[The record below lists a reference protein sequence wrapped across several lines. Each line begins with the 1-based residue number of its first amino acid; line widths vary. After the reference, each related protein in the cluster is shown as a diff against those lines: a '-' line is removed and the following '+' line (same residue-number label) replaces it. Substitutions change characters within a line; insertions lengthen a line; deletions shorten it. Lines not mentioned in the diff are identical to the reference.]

1 MIPLMILG
9 IIVASIAGL
18 IAYSTDIKR
27 VGGIHFWRLG
37 RLGGSFYLAK
47 KPAKTVDSLAQ

>member
-9 IIVASIAGL
+9 IIVAAIAGL